1 MKIRTAVLAIMVCL
15 APEGCASYQVAKNV
29 KMISFDDNVSQGQA
43 TGPVRGED
51 CQAFVLGY
59 PIGERP
65 TLDKAFADARKSNGQ
80 LRYMN
85 NVSTENTGFD
95 AVVYAKRC
103 IAVAGTGYK

>member
-1 MKIRTAVLAIMVCL
+1 MKIERAVLGIVVCL
-15 APEGCASYQVAKNV
+15 TANGCASYQVAKNV
-29 KMISFDDNVSQGQA
+29 KMISFEDNVTQGQS

-51 CQAFVLGY
+51 CQAFVLGV

-65 TLDKAFADARKSNGQ
+65 TLDKAFTDARKTNGN

-103 IAVAGTGYK
+103 IAIAGTGYK

>member
-1 MKIRTAVLAIMVCL
+1 MKIEWAIFGIVTCL
-15 APEGCASYQVAKNV
+15 AAEGCASYQMAKSV
-29 KMISFDDNVSQGQA
+29 KMVSFDDNVTQGHSS
-43 TGPVRGED
+43 GPVRGED

-59 PIGERP
+59 PIGEKP
-65 TLDKAFADARKSNGQ
+65 TLDRAFADARKSNGE

-103 IAVAGTGYK
+103 IAIAGTGYK